1 MKTPRKFRPY
11 APDQLLLLPPD
22 MKEWLPGD
30 HLVYFVRDVVR
41 ELDLSAITSSYEGA
55 LGGQPPYNPEM
66 MTSLLIY
73 AYCAGVSS
81 SRKIEKATQESVPF
95 RVLTSDQQPDH
106 DTIAAFRK
114 RHLGALTGLFVQVL
128 QLCRKASLVK
138 LGHVALDGTKIRANA
153 SKHKAMS
160 YARMEKSE
168 AELEAEVKR
177 LLEAAQAIDDSEDE
191 LYGKGKRGDE
201 LPEELRHRESR
212 LAKIREAKAA
222 LEQEAR
228 ERAEKKQQEPKRKK
242 GRGRPPKQPTGKP
255 KPRAQR
261 NFTDPESR
269 IMKDGATK
277 SFEQCYNC
285 QAAVDEQNQIIV
297 ATGVTQQPNDK
308 QQLKPMMETLVE
320 NMGAKPRRA
329 SADSGYFSKDNLDFL
344 ATKGIDPYI
353 ATGRIKH
360 SNKPLPAPRGRI
372 PQNATPKQRM
382 ARKLRTIKGRDVYK
396 KRKQIVEPVFGQ
408 IKCRGYR
415 SFLLRGLAAVEGEW
429 DLICTTHNL
438 LKLFR
443 SGWRPVKA

>member
-11 APDQLLLLPPD
+11 TPDQLLLLPLD
-22 MKEWLPGD
+22 MREWLPND

-41 ELDLSAITSSYEGA
+41 ELDLSAITRSYEGA
-55 LGGQPPYNPEM
+55 LGGQPPYDPEM

-73 AYCAGVSS
+73 AYCVGISS

-95 RVLTSDQQPDH
+95 RVMTSDQQPDH

-114 RHLGALTGLFVQVL
+114 RHLGALKGLFLQVL
-128 QLCRKASLVK
+128 QLCRQAKLVK
-138 LGHVALDGTKIRANA
+138 LGHVALDGTKVRANA

-160 YARMEKSE
+160 YQRMEKTE
-168 AELEAEVKR
+168 AELEAVVKR
-177 LLEAAQAIDDSEDE
+177 LLEKAQAVDDAEDE
-191 LYGKGKRGDE
+191 LYGQGKRGDE
-201 LPEELRHRESR
+201 LPEELRHRETR

-222 LEQEAR
+222 LEKEAR
-228 ERAEKKQQEPKRKK
+228 EQAEKQQQQPKRKK
-242 GRGRPPKQPTGKP
+242 SPGRPPKQQAGKP
-255 KPRAQR
+255 KPKAQR

-269 IMKDGATK
+269 IMIDGATK

-285 QAAVDEQNQIIV
+285 QAAVDDKSQIIV
-297 ATGVTQQPNDK
+297 AAGVTQQANDK
-308 QQLKPMMETLVE
+308 QQMKPMIKTLIA
-320 NMGAKPRRA
+320 NLGAKPKRA

-344 ATKGIDPYI
+344 INEKIDPYI

-360 SNKPLPAPRGRI
+360 SDKPLPVPRGRI
-372 PQNATPKQRM
+372 PKNATPKQRM
-382 ARKLRTIKGRDVYK
+382 ARKLRTIKGHDVYK

-408 IKCRGYR
+408 IKGRGYR
-415 SFLLRGLAAVEGEW
+415 RFLFRGLAAVEGEW

-443 SGWRPVKA
+443 SGWRPAKA